1 MVELSFNFDLFNN
14 YYYFYERLIVLL
26 FSLVPSLLLVG
37 FVLYTDRKRKEPSK
51 NIIIC
56 LLSGIL
62 TVALAGYLEELV
74 MPYFS
79 NNVILTY
86 VWAFI
91 EEISK
96 ILIFFLFI
104 F

>member
-91 EEISK
+91 
-96 ILIFFLFI
+96 
-104 F
+104 

>member
-51 NIIIC
+51 NIKIC
-56 LLSGIL
+56 
-62 TVALAGYLEELV
+62 
-74 MPYFS
+74 
-79 NNVILTY
+79 
-86 VWAFI
+86 
-91 EEISK
+91 
-96 ILIFFLFI
+96 
-104 F
+104 